1 MRATRKAAGALFDNP
16 VLLGTLTILVVSI
29 AVYLSYIAENGL
41 PFVPTYEINVDV
53 ASAGQLIKNA
63 DVRIGGARVGQ
74 VLTITPEPA
83 TKAWPHPFARLGL
96 TLDSGLAPL
105 PADTHYR
112 IRLASVLGGN
122 YVEIVPGHDRH
133 GGLADGGTFTLS
145 TNKRQN
151 HDLGFVDLDQAFRTF
166 GPKTQAGL
174 RGSLAGLGTAVAGR
188 GAQVNDSIVSLD
200 ELMGP
205 LQNLLGLLQAP
216 DTRLSDFIAGLSATT
231 GALAPVAPTIDSLL
245 NTSATTFLALDRSS
259 LGATLDQL
267 PPTESLATGVLT
279 RSQPVLADAARI
291 VQALKPGARL
301 LPTAADSVD
310 RVVTAATPV
319 FKKAPILASDLQ
331 SAVVAVDAVATDPA
345 SSETFKVLGS
355 SDLGTLGA
363 SAFLGLGA
371 ILRTVSSAQFACNV
385 AGLWVRNF
393 ASALSEGDSAGG
405 WLRFSPILDLNQ
417 EFQAGTPA
425 SDLHLNSYPIED
437 SSQCQAGN
445 EVYSAGQLIGNPPRT
460 STVVDDTTPPPG
472 VLERGRNAGLVP

>member
-1 MRATRKAAGALFDNP
+1 VRATRKAAGALFDNP
-16 VLLGTLTILVVSI
+16 VLLGTLTILVVAV

-41 PFVPTYEINVDV
+41 PFVPTYQINADV

-96 TLDSGLAPL
+96 ALNSGLGPL
-105 PADTHYR
+105 PDDTRYKV
-112 IRLASVLGGN
+112 RLASVLGGN
-122 YVEIVPGHDRH
+122 YLEIFPGHDRR

-145 TNKRQN
+145 TNKSRD
-151 HDLGFVDLDQAFRTF
+151 HDLGFVDLDQAFQTF
-166 GPKTQAGL
+166 GPRTRAGV
-174 RGSLAGLGTAVAGR
+174 RGSLEGLGTAVAGR

-205 LQNLLGLLQAP
+205 LHRVLGLLAAP
-216 DTRLSDFIAGLSATT
+216 DTRLPAFLDGLAATT
-231 GALAPVAPTIDSLL
+231 GALAPVAPTVDSLL
-245 NTSATTFLALDRSS
+245 AASATTFAALTRPA

-267 PPTESLATGVLT
+267 PRTESLATGVLT
-279 RSQPVLADAARI
+279 RSQPVLAEAARL

-301 LPTAADSVD
+301 LPVAADSVD
-310 RVVTAATPV
+310 QVVNAATPV
-319 FKKAPILASDLQ
+319 FVKAPKVASALQ

-345 SSETFKVLGS
+345 SAETFKVLGS

-371 ILRTVSSAQFACNV
+371 ILRTVSTAQFACNV

-393 ASALSEGDSAGG
+393 ASSLSEGDSTGA
-405 WLRFSPILDLNQ
+405 WLRFSPLLDISQ
-417 EFQAGTPA
+417 TFQSATPA
-425 SDLHLNSYPIED
+425 PDLHLNYYPIED

-445 EVYSAGQLIGNPPRT
+445 EVYSPGQLIGHPPHT
-460 STVVDDTTPPPG
+460 STVVDNTAPPPG
-472 VLERGRNAGLVP
+472 VLERGREAGLVP

>member
-1 MRATRKAAGALFDNP
+1 MRAIRKAAGALFDNP
-16 VLLGTLTILVVSI
+16 VLLGTMTILVVAI

-41 PFVPTYEINVDV
+41 PFVPTYDVNVDV

-74 VLTITPEPA
+74 VLSITPEPA

-96 TLDSGLAPL
+96 SLESGLAPL
-105 PADTHYR
+105 PRDTHYQV
-112 IRLASVLGGN
+112 RLASVLGGN
-122 YVEIVPGHDRH
+122 YLEILPGYDRH
-133 GGLADGGTFTLS
+133 GGLADGGTFTLN
-145 TNKRQN
+145 TNKSKD

-166 GPKTQAGL
+166 GPQTRAGV

-205 LQNLLGLLQAP
+205 LQNVLGLLAAP
-216 DTRLSDFIAGLSATT
+216 DTRLPDFIDGLAATT
-231 GALAPVAPTIDSLL
+231 AALAPVAPTVDSLL
-245 NTSATTFLALDRSS
+245 DASATTFAALDGPS

-267 PPTESLATGVLT
+267 PGTESLATGVLT
-279 RSQPVLADAARI
+279 RSEPVLAEASRI

-301 LPTAADSVD
+301 LPAAADSVD
-310 RVVTAATPV
+310 RVVNAATPV
-319 FKKAPILASDLQ
+319 FKQTPTLASDLQ
-331 SAVVAVDAVATDPA
+331 SAVVAVDAVAKDPA
-345 SSETFKVLGS
+345 SAQTFKVLGS

-371 ILRTVSSAQFACNV
+371 ILRTVASAQFACNV

-393 ASALSEGDSAGG
+393 ASSLSEGDSTGS
-405 WLRFSPILDLNQ
+405 WLRFSPILDLDQ
-417 EFQAGTPA
+417 EFQSATPA
-425 SDLHLNSYPIED
+425 SDLHLNYYPTED

-445 EVYSAGQLIGNPPRT
+445 EVYTPGQLIGSPPRT
-460 STVVDDTTPPPG
+460 STVVDSTAPPPG
-472 VLERGRNAGLVP
+472 VLERGRKAGLVP